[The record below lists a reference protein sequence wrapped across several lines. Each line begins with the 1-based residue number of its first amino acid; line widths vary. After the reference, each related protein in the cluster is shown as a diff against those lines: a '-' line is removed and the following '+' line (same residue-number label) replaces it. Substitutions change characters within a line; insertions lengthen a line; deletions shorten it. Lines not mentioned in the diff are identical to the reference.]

1 MQRLSMKKKR
11 RRKKEGK
18 KIGHDNL
25 GSEKKN
31 ACEVSERERERERK
45 DEKGSAYVDRLYMR
59 KGACGYLKRY
69 HVLQREENL
78 RRNNIVL
85 V

>member
-1 MQRLSMKKKR
+1 MRGV
-11 RRKKEGK
+11 RK
-18 KIGHDNL
+18 
-25 GSEKKN
+25 
-31 ACEVSERERERERK
+31 RERERNENGRM
-45 DEKGSAYVDRLYMR
+45 AYVDRFYRR